1 MTAPYF
7 ERPLFFFNQS
17 RFRENLE
24 AADGKVIPVFKDAL
38 NAANTQLDRRF
49 EEGEDIRNLIYERA
63 LFVDCIL
70 HYAWYQF
77 DWSNDVCLM
86 AVGGY
91 GRGELHPRSDIDLL
105 LLIENEI
112 PEDLESAQSLL
123 TLLWD
128 IGLDIGSSVRS
139 LEQCIDIA
147 REDITVVTNLIESR
161 ALVGNRDLCSQ
172 LQQAIQPEYMWS
184 SKEFFQAKWNEQT
197 ERHKKHNNTETNL
210 EPNVKNAPGGLRDI
224 QTIAW
229 VAKRHFNVRTL
240 KQLEGNNFFTEEEFA
255 LLQNGEEFLWRVRYG
270 LHKIVG
276 RAEERL
282 LFDFQKQLAEELGFK
297 DIDGKLAV
305 EQLMHRYYRV
315 VLSLSELNDVLLHF
329 LDENILNDG
338 HDDVVRPINPR
349 FRLRNG
355 YIEVSSETVFLE
367 EPSALLEI
375 FVLMGQSP
383 IIKGVRP
390 ETIRLLRQHRNLI
403 HEDFRNDAKNKK
415 LFMQLLRS
423 DYGLFKQLRRMQRYN
438 ILGRYLPEF
447 KNIIGQMQHDLFHI
461 YTVDA
466 HTLLLIKNLRKFRYD
481 EAEQVFPLAWEVHK
495 RIDKPE
501 LLYIAGLFHD
511 IAKGRGGDHSTL
523 GAVDA
528 MDFCERH
535 GLSKSES
542 RLITWLVEKHLLM
555 SKVSQKQ
562 DLSDPEVIHQFAR
575 EVGDQKHLN
584 YLYLLTVADINAT
597 NPTLWTGWR
606 DTLMRQLYTE
616 TKRALRRGLEN
627 PIDRKEIIEESQ
639 QAALRQLIIKGMDE
653 DKVLRLWDYLG
664 DDYFLRENVAEI
676 VWHAEGIIDHNSS
689 DDLILIRNKDESEQS
704 GVTEIFVRTQN
715 RDNVFAAVASA
726 LDSLNLS
733 IMDAR
738 IYNTERRGYTI
749 DTFYVLNDDGNPVE
763 LTEETRAKI
772 EHRLIE
778 ELTLTD
784 DYSDIVKR
792 RTPRAL
798 KHFAIPTQTSLS
810 NDINTNTTVLE
821 VISPDR
827 PGFLA
832 LIGRIFLEFD
842 IQLQNAKITTLG
854 EKVEDIFFLT
864 DKEGNPLSDPQL
876 CEDLQ
881 DAICNQL
888 DQQVQDE

>member
-1 MTAPYF
+1 
-7 ERPLFFFNQS
+7 
-17 RFRENLE
+17 
-24 AADGKVIPVFKDAL
+24 
-38 NAANTQLDRRF
+38 
-49 EEGEDIRNLIYERA
+49 
-63 LFVDCIL
+63 
-70 HYAWYQF
+70 
-77 DWSNDVCLM
+77 
-86 AVGGY
+86 
-91 GRGELHPRSDIDLL
+91 
-105 LLIENEI
+105 
-112 PEDLESAQSLL
+112 
-123 TLLWD
+123 
-128 IGLDIGSSVRS
+128 
-139 LEQCIDIA
+139 
-147 REDITVVTNLIESR
+147 
-161 ALVGNRDLCSQ
+161 
-172 LQQAIQPEYMWS
+172 
-184 SKEFFQAKWNEQT
+184 
-197 ERHKKHNNTETNL
+197 
-210 EPNVKNAPGGLRDI
+210 
-224 QTIAW
+224 
-229 VAKRHFNVRTL
+229 
-240 KQLEGNNFFTEEEFA
+240 
-255 LLQNGEEFLWRVRYG
+255 
-270 LHKIVG
+270 
-276 RAEERL
+276 
-282 LFDFQKQLAEELGFK
+282 
-297 DIDGKLAV
+297 
-305 EQLMHRYYRV
+305 
-315 VLSLSELNDVLLHF
+315 
-329 LDENILNDG
+329 
-338 HDDVVRPINPR
+338 
-349 FRLRNG
+349 
-355 YIEVSSETVFLE
+355 
-367 EPSALLEI
+367 
-375 FVLMGQSP
+375 
-383 IIKGVRP
+383 
-390 ETIRLLRQHRNLI
+390 
-403 HEDFRNDAKNKK
+403 
-415 LFMQLLRS
+415 
-423 DYGLFKQLRRMQRYN
+423 
-438 ILGRYLPEF
+438 
-447 KNIIGQMQHDLFHI
+447 
-461 YTVDA
+461 
-466 HTLLLIKNLRKFRYD
+466 
-481 EAEQVFPLAWEVHK
+481 
-495 RIDKPE
+495 
-501 LLYIAGLFHD
+501 
-511 IAKGRGGDHSTL
+511 RGGDHSTL